1 MTIPEILGTIRNYGK
16 SPVTPPFYVWSVWS
30 KEYACKLIHCTDQS
44 PSWETNSC
52 WTSQDISD
60 FYGAQ
65 RLLQYSQE
73 PAIGPWMRAVRNEY
87 RILVRKP

>member
-16 SPVTPPFYVWSVWS
+16 SPVTPPFCIWAVWS
-30 KEYACKLIHCTDQS
+30 KEYVCKLILSMEQS

-52 WTSQDISD
+52 GTSQDISD

-65 RLLQYSQE
+65 RSLPYSQE
-73 PAIGPWMRAVRNEY
+73 PAIEPWMRAMRNTC